1 MPGQVGANDLALKL
15 WKQYSEKGDER
26 TVVIKQLLQWGYGR
40 GIQKRDIGMVNGE
53 GGGKNGTRGREG
65 EGRWDGERQR
75 ENKIQSYNQ
84 WQNDIPISQKRK
96 QKNKKEKKLTH
107 PRN

>member
-53 GGGKNGTRGREG
+53 GGGKDGTRGREG
-65 EGRWDGERQR
+65 GRRKVGRRETER
-75 ENKIQSYNQ
+75 E
-84 WQNDIPISQKRK
+84 
-96 QKNKKEKKLTH
+96 
-107 PRN
+107 